1 MKHDSNSAVESQP
14 AEQAK
19 QAESTEQAQPS
30 EQPQPSGQMGVIY
43 KITNTLNGKGYVGQ
57 TRQKLNRR
65 INGHK
70 NSNKKYGVDA
80 AISKYSW
87 ENFTVEIIEECPVEQ
102 LNEREIFWIAE
113 FNSKVPNGYNLTDGG
128 DGGSNPSEETRKRMS
143 VAKKGKPSP
152 LKGKSLSDEARAN
165 ISANHADV
173 SGEKNSFYGKH
184 HSDESRAKM
193 SAAKKGKPHKPHS
206 PETCAKIAASNKGK
220 HSQNK
225 GKHLSE
231 EHRAKIAVARKAFW
245 ARKKAVENGG
255 K

>member
-19 QAESTEQAQPS
+19 QAESTEQ
-30 EQPQPSGQMGVIY
+30 PQPAGQMGVIY
-43 KITNTLNGKGYVGQ
+43 KITCLVNGKSYVGQ

-65 INGHK
+65 ISGHK
-70 NSNKKYGVDA
+70 TCKVKRGIDA
-80 AISKYSW
+80 AIDLYKW
-87 ENFTVEIIEECPVEQ
+87 ENFTVEVLEECPVEL
-102 LNEREIFWIAE
+102 LNEREIFWIAKL
-113 FNSKVPNGYNLTDGG
+113 NTKVPNGYNLTDGG
-128 DGGSNPSEETRKRMS
+128 DNSLNPSDETR
-143 VAKKGKPSP
+143 AK
-152 LKGKSLSDEARAN
+152 
-165 ISANHADV
+165 ISANHADF
-173 SGEKNSFYGKH
+173 SGEKNGFYGKH
-184 HSDESRAKM
+184 HSEETRAKM

-245 ARKKAVENGG
+245 ARKKLEEQNNS
-255 K
+255 